1 MSENPVSTVEII
13 CQSKDKAVE
22 LARLIIKSGLLK
34 NDEQIRVN
42 ASVWIID

>member
-13 CQSKDKAVE
+13 CSSKAKSVE
-22 LARLIIKSGLLK
+22 LAQIIIKSGLLK

-42 ASVWIID
+42 EAVWIID